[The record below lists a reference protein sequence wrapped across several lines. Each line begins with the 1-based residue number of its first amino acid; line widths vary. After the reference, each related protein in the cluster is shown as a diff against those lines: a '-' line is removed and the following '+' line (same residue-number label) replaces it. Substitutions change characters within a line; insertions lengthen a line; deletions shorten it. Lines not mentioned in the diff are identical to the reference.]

1 MRSKKFCMLFILL
14 AMGTIA
20 LGSDD
25 SRWVSLFDG
34 KSLSGWK
41 NYGVEKWDVDHGE
54 ILGQAVSQAYGYL
67 ATEKTYR
74 NFEMK
79 LKFRAERT
87 GNSGIF
93 FHSSIEGVDIKG
105 VQVEVDPNPEMH
117 TGGLYESGGRGW
129 LVQPDAAGE
138 KAMKVGEW
146 NDVQFIVAGNH
157 IVTFVNGRKIVD
169 YTDPS
174 PKYTNGVIA
183 LQLHSGGQ
191 GKIRFKDLFIR
202 EVTER

>member
-1 MRSKKFCMLFILL
+1 MHSPKKFFILIFF
-14 AMGTIA
+14 AMGSIV
-20 LGSDD
+20 LGTDE
-25 SRWVSLFDG
+25 SRWVPLFDG

-41 NYGVEKWDVDHGE
+41 TYGAERWAVDQGE
-54 ILGQAVSQAYGYL
+54 ILGQAVTEAYGYL
-67 ATEKTYR
+67 GTEKTYR

-79 LKFRAERT
+79 VKFRAEGT

-105 VQVEVDPNPEMH
+105 IQVEVDPNPDMH

-129 LVQPDAAGE
+129 LVKPDAKGE
-138 KAMKVGEW
+138 KAMKVGKW
-146 NDVQFIVAGNH
+146 NDVHFIVSGSH
-157 IVTFVNGRKIVD
+157 IVTLVNGEKIVD

-174 PKYTNGVIA
+174 PQYTHGVIA

-191 GKIRFKDLFIR
+191 GKIRFKDLYIR
-202 EVTER
+202 EITER